1 MKKMLRSTAIFV
13 IGAAVGSLTI
23 PELSAQVRTL
33 KSTRLTTTDLTGF
46 CDGKEVV
53 VDYSEVAP
61 GASSKHYHPGYSFGY
76 MIEGSQT
83 STQEGRSLIVIR
95 TGELLLEQPMEANVS
110 ENSAPAK
117 VVTFRIL
124 EKGKPQAVRV
134 P

>member
-1 MKKMLRSTAIFV
+1 MEKMLRSAAIFV
-13 IGAAVGSLTI
+13 IGATVGSLTI
-23 PELSAQVRTL
+23 PELSAQVRAL
-33 KSTRLTTTDLTGF
+33 KTTRLITTDLARF

-53 VDYSEVAP
+53 VDYSEVTP
-61 GASSKHYHPGYSFGY
+61 GASAKHYHPGYSFGF

-83 STQEGRSLIVIR
+83 STQEGGPPIVIR
-95 TGELLLEQPMEANVS
+95 KGELLLEQPTQVNVS

-124 EKGKPQAVRV
+124 EKGKPENVRV